1 MLIKLTSPKFE
12 QFRCFIVVIVSITL
26 ILLNGLAIN
35 VNAEHEWDHRYIIN
49 GEMYRGNGSH
59 ASDVEVKIDC
69 SAGKSEPSLCDENLG
84 RSGNTSASG
93 KFQLVLHVHSSDHGL
108 RLVLDVE
115 GESLNLTINLND
127 DNGQK
132 TEAGR
137 TVEIVFTLDNGVFT
151 LGEEVPTADKK
162 APNTGM
168 YIIIALVAMTIAV
181 PFLNVMRK
189 PKSSTIQSRS
199 RSSSQKKRAPT
210 SVEMA
215 RCPKCDVKLKISNL
229 ESHLMKVHHQS
240 ESNAKELAE
249 SVKDE

>member
-1 MLIKLTSPKFE
+1 M
-12 QFRCFIVVIVSITL
+12 CFSTNVVAKEEITL

-151 LGEEVPTADKK
+151 LGEGVPTADKK

-199 RSSSQKKRAPT
+199 SSSSSSQKKRSPT
-210 SVEMA
+210 SVEMG

-240 ESNAKELAE
+240 TLC
-249 SVKDE
+249 D